1 MDEDVLSMYQW
12 FKQAMLSVG
21 RKVQDSRA
29 SDHSKTYQYRAV
41 KKFVD
46 KAREFGLN
54 KNQMQT
60 LVKEIVNYA
69 KDKKLLYR
77 GTAVL
82 NMSDIFSICCKR
94 LETSVESTESLIELI
109 GAAKATV
116 ESGGPLHVSERIGG
130 YSRLYSLINS
140 NAIPIEYIAV
150 SKQCA
155 TALEHLTSDE
165 RSMLPSATN
174 LLRVRIR
181 LLIDKNTRD
190 RLGQILGSDLLD
202 TGVPR

>member
-1 MDEDVLSMYQW
+1 MDDDVLAMYQW
-12 FKQAMLSVG
+12 FKQSMLSVG
-21 RKVQDSRA
+21 RKVKDSRC

-41 KKFVD
+41 SKFVD
-46 KAREFGLN
+46 KAREFGLD

-60 LVKEIVNYA
+60 LVKEIVSFA

-77 GTAVL
+77 GTAIL

-94 LETSVESTESLIELI
+94 LETSVESTESLINLI
-109 GAAKATV
+109 ESAKATI
-116 ESGGPLHVSERIGG
+116 ESGGSLHISERVGG

-140 NAIPIEYIAV
+140 NAIPIEYLAI

-155 TALEHLTSDE
+155 VALEHLTSDE
-165 RSMLPSATN
+165 RSMLPSTTD

-190 RLGQILGSDLLD
+190 QLITILGNDLLD
-202 TGVPR
+202 TGVPE